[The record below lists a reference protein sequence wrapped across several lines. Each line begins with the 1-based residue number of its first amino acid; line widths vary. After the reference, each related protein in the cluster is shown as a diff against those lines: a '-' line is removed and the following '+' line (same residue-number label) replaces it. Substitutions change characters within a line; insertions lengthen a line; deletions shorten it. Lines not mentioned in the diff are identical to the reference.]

1 MKPYEHKVQYYETDA
16 MGIVHHSNYIRWFEE
31 ARCDLLEQMGFGY
44 RKMEEEGV
52 IIPVLS
58 VACTYKTMVRFEDTV
73 VILPS
78 ITEFNGLKFKVT
90 YEIRDAKTN
99 ELRTTG
105 ESTHCFLSRNY
116 APIRLKKEYPH
127 IYTLFNNM
135 MSTN

>member
-31 ARCDLLEQMGFGY
+31 ARCDMLEQMGFGY

-58 VACTYKTMVRFEDTV
+58 VACNYKSMVRFEETV
-73 VILPS
+73 VILS
-78 ITEFNGLKFKVT
+78 TVTEFNGIKFKVT
-90 YEIRDAKTN
+90 YEIRDSETN

-105 ESTHCFLSRNY
+105 ESTHCFLSR
-116 APIRLKKEYPH
+116 AHQPLRLKKEYPH
-127 IYTLFNNM
+127 IYSLFASM
-135 MSTN
+135 QAI